1 MWTWRLGRQSTGT
14 GVEGPLD
21 GVEVLQGVVVTV
33 VEDVTVVDVDVT
45 VVDVKETNVQAWPRE
60 FRRP

>member
-33 VEDVTVVDVDVT
+33 VDVDVT
-45 VVDVKETNVQAWPRE
+45 VVDVKETIVQAWPRE